1 IIVGVSAGL
10 AYRHYARIRWVHEV
24 AVPELQKLALDRKGV
39 AFYKLSQE
47 AERVSTGDTALKQVE
62 TQNLWPFPVLT
73 TPPGV
78 DVFFRGYGDNS
89 GNWEHL
95 GKTPLKDLQLLDA
108 QYAMRLV
115 KDGYEPVELTSEYTA
130 KNIILDPIGSLPK
143 NMVHVP
149 PGEVSVAGLLP
160 TPLDDFLIA
169 KYEVTNLEFK
179 KFIDAGG
186 YREPKYW
193 NFPFTKDGH
202 ALTFEQAMALFVD
215 KTDRPAPSTWDLG
228 NFPAGEENYPVSG
241 VSWYEAAAYAEFA
254 GESLPTVFHWYQAAS
269 MSDHSDILET
279 SNFSGKG
286 PAPVGSYAGLGP
298 YGTYDMA
305 GNVKEWC
312 FNSDGSLRYILG
324 GASTEPK
331 YMYQEP
337 DARPPFDRSASNG
350 FRLVKYLRSTPLPE
364 ALTSQVSFQ
373 SIDYRN
379 AKPVPDSVFR
389 IYKGLYSYDQTPLD
403 AKMESV
409 DESSPYWRR
418 ERISFRAA
426 YNDERVIAF
435 LYLPKNV
442 SPPYQTVVHFPGV
455 EALQFHTFTDLNLL
469 NLDFLMKSGRAVMFP
484 MYKGTY
490 ERITHSLPTGSS

>member
-1 IIVGVSAGL
+1 
-10 AYRHYARIRWVHEV
+10 
-24 AVPELQKLALDRKGV
+24 
-39 AFYKLSQE
+39 
-47 AERVSTGDTALKQVE
+47 
-62 TQNLWPFPVLT
+62 
-73 TPPGV
+73 
-78 DVFFRGYGDNS
+78 
-89 GNWEHL
+89 
-95 GKTPLKDLQLLDA
+95 
-108 QYAMRLV
+108 
-115 KDGYEPVELTSEYTA
+115 
-130 KNIILDPIGSLPK
+130 
-143 NMVHVP
+143 
-149 PGEVSVAGLLP
+149 
-160 TPLDDFLIA
+160 
-169 KYEVTNLEFK
+169 
-179 KFIDAGG
+179 
-186 YREPKYW
+186 
-193 NFPFTKDGH
+193 
-202 ALTFEQAMALFVD
+202 
-215 KTDRPAPSTWDLG
+215 
-228 NFPAGEENYPVSG
+228 
-241 VSWYEAAAYAEFA
+241 
-254 GESLPTVFHWYQAAS
+254 
-269 MSDHSDILET
+269 
-279 SNFSGKG
+279 
-286 PAPVGSYAGLGP
+286 
-298 YGTYDMA
+298 
-305 GNVKEWC
+305 
-312 FNSDGSLRYILG
+312 
-324 GASTEPK
+324 
-331 YMYQEP
+331 MYQEP

-490 ERITHSLPTGSS
+490 ERITHSLPTGSSEDRDETIQRSKDLRRSVDYLETRTDIDHERLAFYGFSWGGTEGPISLALESRFKTAVLADGGCESKKTLPEEDPINFAPNIKIPVLMINGRYDFANPFETCQQPFFQLLGTPPADKRQVVLESGHGLPFTPWFKETLDWLDHYLGRVK